1 MLQMPVASEKI
12 VQTDQDASDAAD
24 DSDCHCPGY
33 YKDQCEAQASQG
45 CIWTDAGDSN
55 APWCQC
61 DPNFVPP
68 ATVPPTI
75 APLNNG
81 VVPSFTPAPPPPVE
95 VPTCP
100 EGWVQ
105 VGDAGADIPGCGLQA
120 CEDRYTDQSAS
131 AEQCAWNCNDM
142 EGCEGF
148 TYGPR
153 YADQNH
159 EWTPVCTLYD
169 SNTPTPGET
178 WSGSAGYIQIF
189 CARLT
194 GQSQCSQAVMEKC
207 GDRSPCIDLREDLSH
222 HHIMY
227 LNDDGTA
234 HIDGSLSASVDAGTD
249 AGSGSWT
256 CTRDGHGSGLVGT
269 WNCGD
274 LYIGADGVQQ
284 PITITQNYDDDF
296 TPTVSNDMIEVCT
309 LPIPTD
315 SAYGEPCNAA
325 TGNINGVPVCT
336 VAANDGNPNPWIL
349 FGDINHQI
357 NNFVAAD
364 WSSSPTTS
372 GQSNGDSLQVGTFSA
387 GTIGSP
393 AYSLDIGQFCTG
405 GTCTTDFDLM
415 IQFGSSDVFSHS
427 EYGYST
433 TGGGF
438 INNGHTAEGVVIG
451 EHGLFG
457 SNTDRPNGYYATY
470 CAYNGGCRGNGN
482 DFWSFSTHGVY
493 PNAASSVVCG
503 MYYGGSSAPWKD
515 CPSGDNGHRMRYY
528 IRSDDLTVT
537 YS

>member
-1 MLQMPVASEKI
+1 
-12 VQTDQDASDAAD
+12 
-24 DSDCHCPGY
+24 
-33 YKDQCEAQASQG
+33 
-45 CIWTDAGDSN
+45 
-55 APWCQC
+55 
-61 DPNFVPP
+61 
-68 ATVPPTI
+68 
-75 APLNNG
+75 
-81 VVPSFTPAPPPPVE
+81 
-95 VPTCP
+95 
-100 EGWVQ
+100 
-105 VGDAGADIPGCGLQA
+105 
-120 CEDRYTDQSAS
+120 
-131 AEQCAWNCNDM
+131 
-142 EGCEGF
+142 
-148 TYGPR
+148 
-153 YADQNH
+153 
-159 EWTPVCTLYD
+159 
-169 SNTPTPGET
+169 
-178 WSGSAGYIQIF
+178 
-189 CARLT
+189 
-194 GQSQCSQAVMEKC
+194 MEKC